1 MFVGHYSVAFAV
13 RTDKIPLWVLFVAV
27 QFLDYIW
34 ATLVL
39 LGIEKLR
46 VIKGFT
52 AGSML
57 DSYFHPY
64 SHSLIAAVLWSGVA
78 GLCYKLL
85 CRWCG
90 YGYTKSAALVVGVAV
105 FSHWI
110 LDLIAHPHDLP
121 IYDNT
126 AKVGFGLWN
135 YRELEFAVEIVL
147 LALGIVLYLS
157 RICTTRIVRL
167 LAVPSR
173 AEHQGK
179 SARRGLLV
187 AVEEQVALPA
197 LELVGLSGP
206 AGWRHGRAGR
216 VPGDPCHGLGAASR
230 AALLGCGGKFVV
242 HGGSSPPEGASSPQA
257 VPLGAGSFPRV
268 ARRHYRLAVHGWQAA
283 PAAEQRRRI
292 SGDLRA
298 SWTPAALTAVRRR
311 ERACWAQGRFPLS
324 FTTKLQRPNLKSRG
338 SSWLGGE

>member
-13 RTDKIPLWVLFVAV
+13 RTEQNKIPLWVLFVAV

-85 CRWCG
+85 CRWLG

-110 LDLIAHPHDLP
+110 FDLIAHPRDLP

-126 AKVGFGLWN
+126 WKVGFGLWN
-135 YRELEFAVEIVL
+135 YRDPEFAVEIAL
-147 LALGIVLYLS
+147 LACGIILYLS
-157 RICTTRIVRL
+157 RNVMPLPKKVAAIIFGIVL
-167 LAVPSR
+167 TVIQIGDTYVPR
-173 AEHQGK
+173 EALTDKATAMGVWIFYTLFVVVAFFLEKIGNRRQI
-179 SARRGLLV
+179 SAR
-187 AVEEQVALPA
+187 
-197 LELVGLSGP
+197 
-206 AGWRHGRAGR
+206 
-216 VPGDPCHGLGAASR
+216 
-230 AALLGCGGKFVV
+230 
-242 HGGSSPPEGASSPQA
+242 
-257 VPLGAGSFPRV
+257 
-268 ARRHYRLAVHGWQAA
+268 
-283 PAAEQRRRI
+283 
-292 SGDLRA
+292 
-298 SWTPAALTAVRRR
+298 
-311 ERACWAQGRFPLS
+311 
-324 FTTKLQRPNLKSRG
+324 
-338 SSWLGGE
+338 